1 MLTSP
6 FSHGLRRAAA
16 TATAVL
22 ISATAL
28 WAMPASASANS
39 GPYRIHNAKNGECL
53 DYTPAILYL
62 GLSPCTGP
70 GGHNERWILV
80 NNPNGTLL
88 LENADVANACVAL
101 DQNLASGVGI
111 TGGCQPASGADQW
124 QFESANSGQI
134 LVNVGTGW
142 CLDNVGNG
150 LFLDAL
156 CQPWYDGQQW
166 SLLSA

>member
-6 FSHGLRRAAA
+6 LSSGHRRAAA

-22 ISATAL
+22 FSTVAL
-28 WAMPASASANS
+28 WAMPATAGANS
-39 GPYRIHNAKNGECL
+39 GPYRIHNAANGECL
-53 DYTPAILYL
+53 DYTPSTLYL

-70 GGHNERWILV
+70 GGHNERWTLV

-88 LENADVANACVAL
+88 LENADVANACVAR
-101 DQNLASGVGI
+101 DSNLAGGVGV

-134 LVNVGTGW
+134 LVNSGTGW
-142 CLDNVGNG
+142 CLEESGGG
-150 LFLDAL
+150 LFLSAL
-156 CQPWYDGQQW
+156 CEPGDDSQQW
-166 SLLSA
+166 SLLSS